1 MKNLVWV
8 LGVLL
13 ALSFFFPD
21 AGKLPAPPS
30 PAPAPTPAPPAE
42 TDAKIA
48 GLLAAASPEDKARV
62 ASIYT
67 GLRTVLSRDKGEF
80 VNNTERFAVLQ
91 ANTLKLAVEQVGRY
105 PGLDVAIEAV
115 FKTAIGTDDVAQ
127 ITPEVT
133 AALCKACDII
143 INSTN

>member
-1 MKNLVWV
+1 MKKLVWV
-8 LGVLL
+8 FGLLL
-13 ALSFFFPD
+13 ALSFFVPT
-21 AGKLPAPPS
+21 GGVK
-30 PAPAPTPAPPAE
+30 PTPEPTPVPVPPAE
-42 TDAKIA
+42 TDARIVGVLTNA
-48 GLLAAASPEDKARV
+48 TPEDRARI

-67 GLRTVLSRDKGEF
+67 GLRTVLARDNGEF

-105 PGLDVAIEAV
+105 PGLDTGIESV
-115 FKTAIGTDDVAQ
+115 FNAAIGTDDVVSL
-127 ITPEVT
+127 TPDVV

>member
-1 MKNLVWV
+1 MKKLVWV
-8 LGVLL
+8 FGLLL
-13 ALSFFFPD
+13 ALSFFVPIGGG
-21 AGKLPAPPS
+21 AKPAPEPV
-30 PAPAPTPAPPAE
+30 PTPAPPAE

-48 GLLAAASPEDKARV
+48 GVLANATVEDRARI

-67 GLRTVLSRDKGEF
+67 GLRTVLARDKGEF

-91 ANTLKLAVEQVGRY
+91 ANTLKLAVDQVGKY
-105 PGLDVAIEAV
+105 PGLDAAIESV
-115 FKTAIGTDDVAQ
+115 FKTAVGTDDVVSL
-127 ITPEVT
+127 TPEVV